1 MQIESK
7 IRRKDGTRVTMDTT
21 NYHFAPLAD
30 GAHVA
35 LVENEAHQDRFL
47 SITEGFR
54 MYRGAEQAVAAPVVT
69 PGPVITDQ
77 TEAVGNTDNAADV
90 LYGSNVHPATF
101 DINGKTYTLVEVIAL
116 AHKDSG
122 LDAQEW
128 NELEESTRADLID
141 EALDKL
147 NTAPADERTDLIEQ
161 YKAKFG
167 RAPHPNTSIE
177 TLRQKL
183 AEG

>member
-21 NYHFAPLAD
+21 SYHFTPLAD

-35 LVENEAHQDRFL
+35 LVKIEAHQDRFL
-47 SITEGFR
+47 SITEGYR
-54 MYRGAEQAVAAPVVT
+54 VYRGAEQAVAAPVQVQ
-69 PGPVITDQ
+69 PAAPV
-77 TEAVGNTDNAADV
+77 AAPVVPVDDGEPPA
-90 LYGSNVHPATF
+90 LLGSSLHPATF

-147 NTAPADERTDLIEQ
+147 NTAPADERADLIEQ

>member
-35 LVENEAHQDRFL
+35 LVQNEAHQDRFL

-54 MYRGAEQAVAAPVVT
+54 MYRGAEQAVAAPVQAQ
-69 PGPVITDQ
+69 PAAPV
-77 TEAVGNTDNAADV
+77 AAPVAPVDDGEPPA
-90 LYGSNVHPATF
+90 LLGSSLHPATF
-101 DINGKTYTLVEVIAL
+101 DINGKTYSLGDVIAL

-147 NTAPADERTDLIEQ
+147 NTAPADERADLIEQ